1 MSGGT
6 AAGSRASGGARARR
20 ASAAGLRVVF
30 TNGCFDILHPG
41 HIALLRTCASLGDFL
56 VVGVNTDRSVGSL
69 KGPGR
74 PVVPLEGRVAVLEA
88 LRMVDLV
95 IPFDEDTP
103 LSLICEILPAVVVK
117 GGDYTRDTVV
127 GAPEVEAAG
136 GRVVIVPLEGG
147 WSTTGILSSGRAR
160 G

>member
-1 MSGGT
+1 MSAG
-6 AAGSRASGGARARR
+6 AAEDARTNGAARARR

-41 HIALLRTCASLGDFL
+41 HISLLRTCASLGDFL
-56 VVGVNTDRSVGSL
+56 VVGVNTDRSVRGL
-69 KGPGR
+69 KGPSR
-74 PVVPLEGRVAVLEA
+74 PVVPLEGRMRVLES

-103 LSLICEILPAVVVK
+103 LALIGEILPAVLVK

-127 GAPEVEAAG
+127 GASEVEAAG

-147 WSTTGILSSGRAR
+147 WSTTGILSSGSAR